1 MRPRFLG
8 EPPVSLWR
16 ADESRVQTVI
26 QFIPESGGPESFD
39 DFLCDLLVANWTS
52 PGGPLSLS
60 ADLSRADL
68 GTAEFFLNARLFL
81 TALVEENGASTTATG
96 NLNRAFVGRMFDRL
110 EISPISRQSITH
122 CCKVLNELDLWTL
135 HSVRLVSQCARLV
148 ARRKKR
154 FHVTKAGRALL
165 PDDQAGALYHALFLA
180 YFRRF
185 DLCYLELRDV
195 PGIQTTVAAIFWQL
209 DMMARDWTPVRG
221 LAPCILLPGVLNE
234 MHEAMASPHDSEEW
248 ILASYLLDP
257 LRDFG
262 LIETR
267 KRGGWPGVTE
277 KDDIR
282 VTALWTKFI
291 HFAWSGA
298 GA

>member
-1 MRPRFLG
+1 M
-8 EPPVSLWR
+8 
-16 ADESRVQTVI
+16 
-26 QFIPESGGPESFD
+26 
-39 DFLCDLLVANWTS
+39 
-52 PGGPLSLS
+52 
-60 ADLSRADL
+60 
-68 GTAEFFLNARLFL
+68 
-81 TALVEENGASTTATG
+81 
-96 NLNRAFVGRMFDRL
+96 
-110 EISPISRQSITH
+110 
-122 CCKVLNELDLWTL
+122 
-135 HSVRLVSQCARLV
+135 RLVSQCARLV

-154 FHVTKAGRALL
+154 FHVTKSGCALL

-185 DLCYLELRDV
+185 DLGYMQLRDV
-195 PGIQTTVAAIFWQL
+195 PGIQTTVAAILWRL

-234 MHEAMASPHDSEEW
+234 MHEAMTYPDDSEEW

-267 KRGGWPGVTE
+267 KRGEWPGVSE

-282 VTALWTKFI
+282 VTGLWRKFI
-291 HFAWSGA
+291 HFTRSGDVA
-298 GA
+298 